1 MGINEA
7 KKTAQF
13 NLLVCWALT
22 EHLRRGKIIF
32 EKRNFFFSFFLF
44 LKPIEAVDTD
54 FLGNSSLHFR
64 ICSRTTGF

>member
-32 EKRNFFFSFFLF
+32 EKRNFFLVSFYTWNQ
-44 LKPIEAVDTD
+44 LKQLI
-54 FLGNSSLHFR
+54 LIS
-64 ICSRTTGF
+64 

>member
-1 MGINEA
+1 MDINEA

-32 EKRNFFFSFFLF
+32 EKRNFFSFFLY
-44 LKPIEAVDTD
+44 LKPIEAVDPN
-54 FLGNSSLHFR
+54 FLVNSYLHSR